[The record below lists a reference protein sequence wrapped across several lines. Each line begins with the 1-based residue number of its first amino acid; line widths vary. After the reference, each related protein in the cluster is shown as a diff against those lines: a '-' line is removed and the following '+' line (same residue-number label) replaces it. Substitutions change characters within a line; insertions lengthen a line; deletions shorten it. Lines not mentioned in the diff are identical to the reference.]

1 MEITCS
7 RCHGTVGAEDCY
19 CPACGLPQLVYSAE
33 DSAAQGQPE
42 RWNEAVRDASMV
54 AWRPAL
60 RLTLMMAIPAGILC
74 SGLSPV
80 SIFGLLWMSAAAA
93 WAVVLYVRSQQ
104 AAWITLG
111 AGARI
116 GLVTGIFGGWTAAAA
131 TGLTLVA
138 MRFMLHQGSE
148 IDAIWKTMV
157 NDQMSRQWAAAGIDA
172 QTIAIYQRWLLS
184 PEGRAGAAL
193 GGVVFLL
200 ALLIFFAVAGG
211 ALSARLMARAR
222 RPQV

>member
-7 RCHGTVGAEDCY
+7 RCHGTVEPEDCY

-33 DSAAQGQPE
+33 DGAAQGQPE

-54 AWRPAL
+54 AWRPAI

-80 SIFGLLWMSAAAA
+80 SVFGLLWMSAAAA

-104 AAWITLG
+104 AQWITLG

-131 TGLTLVA
+131 TGVTLVA
-138 MRFMLHQGSE
+138 MRFFLHQGKE
-148 IDAIWKTMV
+148 IDNYWHDLVM
-157 NDQMSRQWAAAGIDA
+157 DQMTRQWTAGGVDA
-172 QTIAIYQRWLLS
+172 HSVAMLQGWFLS
-184 PEGRAGAAL
+184 SEGRAGVAL
-193 GGVVFLL
+193 TMVLVLFS
-200 ALLIFFAVAGG
+200 ALLFFAVAGG

-222 RPQV
+222 RPQA

>member
-7 RCHGTVGAEDCY
+7 RCHGTVSPEDCY
-19 CPACGLPQLVYSAE
+19 CPACGLPQFVYSAE
-33 DSAAQGQPE
+33 DGVAQGQSE

-60 RLTLMMAIPAGILC
+60 RLTLMLAIPAGILC
-74 SGLSPV
+74 SSLSPV
-80 SIFGLLWMSAAAA
+80 SIFGLLWMAGAAA
-93 WAVVLYVRSQQ
+93 WAVILYMRSQQ

-131 TGLTLVA
+131 TGVTLVA
-138 MRFMLHQGSE
+138 MRYFLHQGGE
-148 IDAIWKTMV
+148 IDSIWKTMV
-157 NDQMSRQWAAAGIDA
+157 NDQMSHQWAAAGLDA
-172 QTIAIYQRWLLS
+172 HTIAIYQGWLLS
-184 PEGRAGAAL
+184 PEGRAGAVL
-193 GGVVFLL
+193 GGVVFII

-211 ALSARLMARAR
+211 ALSARLMARTR
-222 RPQV
+222 RPQI